1 MHMLWRLVRSLL
13 FLLVGVLAG
22 FAAAGAVLRGWLPSH
37 GDETS
42 DTLELVAIFDGI
54 ELRSRATEFRGGTI
68 LAWFG
73 GIALDLSEATL
84 APDARLDVR
93 AAIGGVAIKVPPG
106 WRIDAETSS
115 LIGGIDV
122 GRGQPDDPDAPTL
135 AVRATTVIGGV
146 SIGSGSVAG
155 MDGEPEA

>member
-1 MHMLWRLVRSLL
+1 MHMIWRLVRSLFFAL
-13 FLLVGVLAG
+13 IGVLAG

-54 ELRSRATEFRGGTI
+54 ELKSRATAFRGGSV

-73 GIALDLSEATL
+73 GVALDLSQVTL

-93 AAIGGVAIKVPPG
+93 AAIGGVAIKVPRG
-106 WRIDAETSS
+106 WRIEAETSS
-115 LIGGIDV
+115 LIGGIDI
-122 GRGQPDDPDAPTL
+122 GAAAPDDPDAPTL
-135 AVRATTVIGGV
+135 LVRVTTVIGGV
-146 SIGSGSVAG
+146 SIGAGSVAG

>member
-1 MHMLWRLVRSLL
+1 MLWRLVRSLF

-54 ELRSRATEFRGGTI
+54 ELKNRSNAFRGGTV

-73 GIALDLSEATL
+73 GIAVDLSEATL

-93 AAIGGVAIKVPPG
+93 AVIGGVAIKVPPG

-122 GRGQPDDPDAPTL
+122 RAARPDDPDAPTL
-135 AVRATTVIGGV
+135 VVRVMTVIGGV
-146 SIGSGSVAG
+146 SIGAGSVAG
-155 MDGEPEA
+155 LDDESEV

>member
-1 MHMLWRLVRSLL
+1 MRMLWRLVRSLF

-22 FAAAGAVLRGWLPSH
+22 FAAAGAVLRGWFPSH

-54 ELRSRATEFRGGTI
+54 ELKSRSDAFRGGSV

-93 AAIGGVAIKVPPG
+93 AVVGGVAIKVPPG

-115 LIGGIDV
+115 MVGGIDV
-122 GRGQPDDPDAPTL
+122 GTVQPDDPDAPTL
-135 AVRATTVIGGV
+135 VVRVMTVIGGV
-146 SIGSGSVAG
+146 SIGSGSAAG
-155 MDGEPEA
+155 MDDEAEA

>member
-1 MHMLWRLVRSLL
+1 MLWRLVRSLF

-54 ELRSRATEFRGGTI
+54 ELKNRSNAFRGGTV

-73 GIALDLSEATL
+73 GIAVDLSEATL

-93 AAIGGVAIKVPPG
+93 AVIGGVAIKVPPG

-122 GRGQPDDPDAPTL
+122 RAARPEDPDAPTL
-135 AVRATTVIGGV
+135 VVRVMTVIGGV
-146 SIGSGSVAG
+146 SIGAGSVAG
-155 MDGEPEA
+155 MDGEPEG

>member
-1 MHMLWRLVRSLL
+1 MLWRLVRSLF

-54 ELRSRATEFRGGTI
+54 ELKNRSNAFRGGTV

-73 GIALDLSEATL
+73 GIAVDLSEATL

-93 AAIGGVAIKVPPG
+93 AVIGGVAIKVPPG

-122 GRGQPDDPDAPTL
+122 RAAQPDDPDAPTL
-135 AVRATTVIGGV
+135 VVRVMTVIGGV
-146 SIGSGSVAG
+146 SIGAGSVAG
-155 MDGEPEA
+155 LDDESEV